1 MLLQAIMIQCEFLY
15 TCMYIIIAFID
26 GQIIQHGHIQVLVK
40 SAVPE
45 GLHQLMVEYADMLVT
60 LKNAKLARKSFCCL
74 KSFLSEFCDNELFEE
89 CSSLKEVVKCLKNE
103 LKISIFNV
111 DTLTACCKHFVSST
125 VNESIQKYK
134 ELLKSF
140 LSNTSV
146 KEFQCSLQTKIT
158 SLDSVESVT
167 LKLDETRSNDTL
179 MALKKLVYHFF
190 GNSCKTLIHCETRP
204 GCVCVT
210 WLVPMSLVPTLRIM
224 AQQHSQDYLIG
235 QGVLELV
242 IGLRIAPNEGLYA

>member
-1 MLLQAIMIQCEFLY
+1 ME
-15 TCMYIIIAFID
+15 
-26 GQIIQHGHIQVLVK
+26 HGPIQVLVNP
-40 SAVPE
+40 AVPE
-45 GLHQLMVEYADMLVT
+45 GLFPLMVEYADMLVT
-60 LKNAKLARKSFCCL
+60 LRNTKLAHTKFCRL
-74 KSFLSEFCDNELFEE
+74 KSFLSEFCDDELFEK
-89 CSSLKEVVKCLKNE
+89 CSSITEVVKHLKDK
-103 LKISIFNV
+103 LKISIFNI
-111 DTLTACCKHFVSST
+111 DTLTACCKHFVSSA

-167 LKLDETRSNDTL
+167 LKLDETRSDDTL
-179 MALKKLVYHFF
+179 NALKKLVYHFF

-224 AQQHSQDYLIG
+224 AQQHSQQYLVN

-242 IGLRIAPNEGLYA
+242 IGLRIVPNEGCYYA